1 LSLKK
6 TVLCSFWSHYGRGV
20 PFDHHRD
27 LAFFTFIVVL
37 YLYSSLSST
46 LFKVVLLYFAML
58 FMPLLT
64 KGLCLL
70 SSLLLRPCCAFKI
83 HVIYT
88 CANLLISLLLK
99 TFSLIVFRYSYN
111 FDMYLN
117 VVLNG
122 LKQNTSNG
130 FRASD
135 VWDVKL
141 IVSNLNSCASSII
154 SMVTWLFFKV

>member
-1 LSLKK
+1 MVLVFLSIIM
-6 TVLCSFWSHYGRGV
+6 VLLHSSHSLWSCNCIA
-20 PFDHHRD
+20 
-27 LAFFTFIVVL
+27 LCL
-37 YLYSSLSST
+37 LL

-130 FRASD
+130 SRASD
-135 VWDVKL
+135 V
-141 IVSNLNSCASSII
+141 
-154 SMVTWLFFKV
+154 